1 MVWLFN
7 QFLIEFVWTGEVR
20 RRLFS
25 SVQPE
30 TARRQVVTTRRPHGA
45 RGAIAVSSAGE
56 HTGARGQ
63 EASGRRAGLPRA
75 CAAFSDR
82 RCQSLTQVR
91 GQIRFGSNETAVFNV
106 AARGE
111 VLVARFCQ

>member
-45 RGAIAVSSAGE
+45 RG
-56 HTGARGQ
+56 Q
-63 EASGRRAGLPRA
+63 EASGRRAGVPRA